1 MEVEDEEPGHQKR
14 RRKLAVLPWMR
25 HPVSIPTGTDVDI
38 VKLRGINPGL
48 AASLD
53 SNGIDRLFAVQAAT
67 WRHTGGGASFNR
79 DICLCAPTGSGKTLA
94 YALPVLQGLWDRTNV
109 SRLRALIVVPT
120 GDLATQVA
128 HVFSRLCD
136 GSNLRVGVARA
147 RGSKDTFAV
156 HTTSSGE
163 IWSEPTTCT
172 DRHVDLGP
180 CGSPESSCSLKS
192 FVDILVTP
200 PGRLVAYL
208 RENSNFSMADLDYL
222 VVDEADRILRQ
233 SYQGWLPLVL
243 ASARQR
249 LPRMMI
255 GERGSSSQRL
265 KKIVVSATLTHDPAR
280 LAGLHLHAPHLLTAV
295 NEETMGDARYILPD
309 RLEEYLVLAD
319 SDEKP
324 LVLCALLKRLGNVPI
339 IIFTSSVESTHR
351 LYLLLEAMDG
361 IPSRPVEYSSFA
373 PQTVRAKALG
383 TFRSG
388 SNLLLVASDAA
399 TRGLDVDNVGAVIS
413 YDTPT
418 HLKTYVH
425 RVGRTARAGRRG
437 AAYTLCRRT
446 DEKSFRSMLG
456 KIEGQAC
463 RPTLKS
469 LDIEECETSAFVDAL
484 QCSLVAVKILLEA
497 EISNAGVEDRLSSV
511 ISEASRVATASA
523 SQNWRATTNGIK
535 HENISNP

>member
-1 MEVEDEEPGHQKR
+1 MGVEEDEPGRQKR

-25 HPVSIPTGTDVDI
+25 HPVDIPTGTDVKI
-38 VKLRGINPGL
+38 VNLRGLNPRL

-53 SNGIDRLFAVQAAT
+53 SHGIDRLFAVQAAT
-67 WRHTGGGASFNR
+67 WRHTGGGASFDR

-94 YALPVLQGLWDRTNV
+94 YALPVVQGLCDRTNV
-109 SRLRALIVVPT
+109 RRLRALVVVPT

-128 HVFSRLCD
+128 HVFSRLCV
-136 GSNLRVGVARA
+136 GSDLSVGVARA
-147 RGSKDTFAV
+147 QGSKDTFAV

-163 IWSEPTTCT
+163 IWSEPATRT
-172 DRHVDLGP
+172 DRRVDSGL
-180 CGSPESSCSLKS
+180 CESPESSCSLRS

-208 RENSNFSMADLDYL
+208 REKSNFSLADLEYL

-249 LPRMMI
+249 FPRTMI
-255 GERGSSSQRL
+255 GERGSASRRL
-265 KKIVVSATLTHDPAR
+265 KKMVISATLTRDPAR
-280 LAGLHLHAPHLLTAV
+280 LAGLHLHAPRLLTAV
-295 NEETMGDARYILPD
+295 NEEIAGDARYILPD

-319 SDEKP
+319 SDDKP
-324 LVLCALLKRLGNVPI
+324 LVLCALLKRLGKVPI

-351 LYLLLEAMDG
+351 LYLLLEAMEG

-373 PQTVRAKALG
+373 PQAIRAKALG
-383 TFRSG
+383 SFRSG

-399 TRGLDVDNVGAVIS
+399 TRGLDVDRVGAVIS

-446 DEKSFRSMLG
+446 DEKKFRLMLE
-456 KIEGQAC
+456 KVEGQSS
-463 RPTLKS
+463 RPTLQS
-469 LDIEECETSAFVDAL
+469 LNIKESETSAFAGAL
-484 QCSLVAVKILLEA
+484 QSSLVAVKILLEA
-497 EISNAGVEDRLSSV
+497 EISNAGGEDGPSSV
-511 ISEASRVATASA
+511 VSAASRVATASA
-523 SQNWRATTNGIK
+523 SQNWRATTNGIAHRK
-535 HENISNP
+535 H